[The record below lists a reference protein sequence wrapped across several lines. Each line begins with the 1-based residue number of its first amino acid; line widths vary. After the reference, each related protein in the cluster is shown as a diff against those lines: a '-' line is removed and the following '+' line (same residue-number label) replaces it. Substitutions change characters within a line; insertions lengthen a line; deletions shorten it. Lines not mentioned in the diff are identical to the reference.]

1 MKMRFPGFKI
11 LDRYILGKFLST
23 YFFAIA
29 MIIVIVVVFDYV
41 EKIDDFTE
49 LHAPLKSVILDYY
62 LNFIPYFIN
71 QFSGLFTFIACIF
84 FTSKMAYQTEIVAML
99 SGGMSFRR
107 LMWPYFLGALIIAS
121 LSLTLNL
128 WLIPISQ
135 RHIVAFEQQYI
146 KRKQNTKYDRHIYRQ
161 IEPGIFAYI
170 RGYNDGAR
178 QASFFVLERYESGTM
193 THSLEAS
200 DAKFNPETK
209 RWTAPRYTKREFDSA
224 GTETFEQFRNLDTLI
239 NLEATEL
246 GEINDLIQTMN
257 ISELNAF
264 LDQQRAKGSDSINL
278 IEVEKHARY
287 AYPLSTFIL
296 TLIGVS
302 LSSRKVRGG
311 TGLHIGIGTGLC
323 FSYILFNRFFEEFAK
338 SGTLPPGLAVWLPNI
353 IYLGIAVY
361 LRSMEKPQNYLSRL
375 RRHPLLWNLALIAAI
390 ILAMAVAAH
399 ILMQLGTRHG
409 ARRTVPDLSGVQL
422 DQAQRIAR
430 KHDLQLHIND
440 SLFVPAYEGGIV
452 LDQLPEGGVEVKPG
466 RTVYITINSFRQKM
480 VPVPYVAGRSLRQAK
495 NMLEIAGLEIAEL
508 VYRADMA
515 TNYVLEEYCEGKPVT
530 PTTRMEAEM
539 GSGVTLYV
547 GVEEG
552 YGTTIVPR
560 LVGLPLAQA
569 KGRLW
574 ELGLNVG
581 RVDFDEGVN
590 LLNQK
595 DTRVYIQT
603 PGAERSAALGSKVDL
618 RLTLDEKKL
627 ARYRAEAEKQAAVAA
642 EERRA
647 EEQQRAD
654 SLARTVLEEASAE
667 PAEER
672 PANNNEGFFD

>member
-49 LHAPLKSVILDYY
+49 LHAPLKSVILEYY

-135 RHIVAFEQQYI
+135 RHIVNFESQYI
-146 KRKQNTKYDRHIYRQ
+146 KRKQNAKFNRHIYRQ
-161 IEPGIFAYI
+161 IEPGTFAYI

-224 GTETFEQFRNLDTLI
+224 GTETFEQFSNLDTLI

-361 LRSMEKPQNYLSRL
+361 LY
-375 RRHPLLWNLALIAAI
+375 
-390 ILAMAVAAH
+390 
-399 ILMQLGTRHG
+399 
-409 ARRTVPDLSGVQL
+409 
-422 DQAQRIAR
+422 R
-430 KHDLQLHIND
+430 KA
-440 SLFVPAYEGGIV
+440 P
-452 LDQLPEGGVEVKPG
+452 K
-466 RTVYITINSFRQKM
+466 
-480 VPVPYVAGRSLRQAK
+480 
-495 NMLEIAGLEIAEL
+495 
-508 VYRADMA
+508 
-515 TNYVLEEYCEGKPVT
+515 
-530 PTTRMEAEM
+530 
-539 GSGVTLYV
+539 
-547 GVEEG
+547 
-552 YGTTIVPR
+552 
-560 LVGLPLAQA
+560 
-569 KGRLW
+569 
-574 ELGLNVG
+574 
-581 RVDFDEGVN
+581 
-590 LLNQK
+590 
-595 DTRVYIQT
+595 
-603 PGAERSAALGSKVDL
+603 
-618 RLTLDEKKL
+618 
-627 ARYRAEAEKQAAVAA
+627 
-642 EERRA
+642 
-647 EEQQRAD
+647 
-654 SLARTVLEEASAE
+654 
-667 PAEER
+667 
-672 PANNNEGFFD
+672 